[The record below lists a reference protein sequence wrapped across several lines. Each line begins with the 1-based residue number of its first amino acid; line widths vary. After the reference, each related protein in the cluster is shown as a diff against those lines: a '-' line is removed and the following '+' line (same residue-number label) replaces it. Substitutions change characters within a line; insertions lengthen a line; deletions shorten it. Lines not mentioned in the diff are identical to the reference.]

1 MTRTRLALFAL
12 VTVLP
17 GCAALEQF
25 LRSAFKEPAFNFK
38 SMALNDISLGGL
50 TLDTIWQLDN
60 PNNVGI
66 SLASVDYALFIDN
79 KQVLAGAP
87 AQGLQIAANGSTDL
101 HFPAGIKFQDLV
113 GVVETFLTKDTAGWR
128 AEGGIGVQTPIGVL
142 RFPIAKQGDFEVP
155 KIPAVA
161 FGNPRVTNLTLQG
174 ATVEFPLTVTNRN
187 TYALPVNGLAG
198 NIAIA
203 GSNVGTISTGDL
215 GAMQG
220 KTAKQVSIPLQINF
234 FSAAG
239 AAVNAVRGGNANVQL
254 NAQLQSGPQALPIRL
269 DQLVNFTR

>member
-1 MTRTRLALFAL
+1 MKRAALTAAALAF
-12 VTVLP
+12 VLS
-17 GCAALEQF
+17 GCAALERF
-25 LRSAFKEPAFNFK
+25 LRSAFKEPSFNFK
-38 SMALNDISLGGL
+38 NLNLTDISLGGL

-128 AEGGIGVQTPIGVL
+128 AEGGLGVQTPIGVL

-161 FGNPRVTNLTLQG
+161 FGNPRVSNITVSG
-174 ATVEFPLTVTNRN
+174 ATIEFPLTVTNRN

-198 NIAIA
+198 NISIA
-203 GSNVGTISTGDL
+203 GSNVGTISTGNL
-215 GAMQG
+215 GDMQG
-220 KTAKQVSIPLQINF
+220 KGAKQVSIPLQVNF

-239 AAVNAVRGGNANVQL
+239 AAVNAIRGGNANVQF
-254 NAQLQSGPQALPIRL
+254 NAQVQSGPTALPIRV
-269 DQLVNFTR
+269 DQLVNFVR